1 MTLVKFLSNFNG
13 SSSEA
18 ELQKMFKNLAPVF
31 LYGGYIQVRN
41 EYRIYIR
48 TVEFYFHSEKHDGVH
63 DPIVYHRDGRD
74 LERAPYFPPMTL
86 HAHKSGYDITF
97 ESESGRYRASAL
109 IRSYEV
115 KTRDGKYL
123 KWDTKKGMFI
133 ETEKYGYKSGRAD
146 PERICTRRN
155 TPRLS
160 FPLQKQDYKRTERYR
175 HSDGGKNTF
184 RESDNCRA
192 CAEAGERSLCL
203 SRRPDI
209 TDVRRKQA
217 SSQGRSTLFYRSP

>member
-13 SSSEA
+13 SSSES

-86 HAHKSGYDITF
+86 YAHKSGYDITF

-133 ETEKYGYKSGRAD
+133 ETEKYGYNTQSTYLYTLLNGFALDDNIGIKWIDAQKRISAD
-146 PERICTRRN
+146 FLIKPRQNVFQSENDFEYKPTKIRCERKWSFTRKE
-155 TPRLS
+155 
-160 FPLQKQDYKRTERYR
+160 Q
-175 HSDGGKNTF
+175 
-184 RESDNCRA
+184 
-192 CAEAGERSLCL
+192 
-203 SRRPDI
+203 I
-209 TDVRRKQA
+209 
-217 SSQGRSTLFYRSP
+217 

>member
-1 MTLVKFLSNFNG
+1 MTLVNFLSNFNG
-13 SSSEA
+13 SSSES

-133 ETEKYGYKSGRAD
+133 ETEKYGYNTQSTYLYTLLNGFALDDNIGIKWIDAQKRISAD
-146 PERICTRRN
+146 FLIKPRQNVFQSENDFEYKPTKIRCERMWSFTRIE
-155 TPRLS
+155 
-160 FPLQKQDYKRTERYR
+160 Q
-175 HSDGGKNTF
+175 
-184 RESDNCRA
+184 
-192 CAEAGERSLCL
+192 
-203 SRRPDI
+203 I
-209 TDVRRKQA
+209 
-217 SSQGRSTLFYRSP
+217 